1 MIQVQLLWLQVIKK
15 KGGMMEKIQRS
26 IRVRKDLLDLASK
39 EAERQNR
46 SLNNMIEQ
54 VLADRYKNQKKG
66 KKS

>member
-1 MIQVQLLWLQVIKK
+1 
-15 KGGMMEKIQRS
+15 MEKIQRS